1 MSRQPRGTAAAEA
14 ARRVAAVMAIA
25 ADDTTTT
32 PDDSTATAQVDDLA
46 EVDTTQPLDQRP
58 IGTALT
64 PAQLSEGVALADA
77 TNRAVKLARNAEHN
91 RFAAA
96 YTADVNAA
104 GVLIELLI
112 EVIDQHGSHE
122 LADPATIHKL
132 RIHLDSWV
140 GQRGLNGDRAEGG
153 GS

>member
-1 MSRQPRGTAAAEA
+1 MPRQPRGTAAAEA
-14 ARRVAAVMAIA
+14 ARRVAAVMALA
-25 ADDTTTT
+25 AG
-32 PDDSTATAQVDDLA
+32 DSAATAQGDDLA
-46 EVDTTQPLDQRP
+46 ELDTTQPLDQRTT
-58 IGTALT
+58 GTALT

-112 EVIDQHGSHE
+112 EVIDQHGGHE

-140 GQRGLNGDRAEGG
+140 GQRGLNGDGDG